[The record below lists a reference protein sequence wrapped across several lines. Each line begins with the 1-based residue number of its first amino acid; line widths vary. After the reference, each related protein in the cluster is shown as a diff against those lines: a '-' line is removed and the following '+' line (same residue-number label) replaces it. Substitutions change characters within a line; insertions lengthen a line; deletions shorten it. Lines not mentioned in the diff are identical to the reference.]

1 MNCSYNNGIQD
12 CFGTCVLSDLPADAE
27 AAERLV
33 AQRVGAAGRRA
44 LRYFHAEIST
54 ESNATTKYADSIM
67 TNSKGEQFF
76 YACDKYYGLF
86 LPTESNSYGKEL
98 LRSVDKAFELG
109 FTGLCESPSFSTA
122 LQPWPYIAHL
132 SATRSGSPACCLP
145 TLPPRL

>member
-1 MNCSYNNGIQD
+1 M
-12 CFGTCVLSDLPADAE
+12 LSDLPADAE

-76 YACDKYYGLF
+76 YACDKYYGLSPSTPP
-86 LPTESNSYGKEL
+86 LASLASTEEFAIEFSTN
-98 LRSVDKAFELG
+98 
-109 FTGLCESPSFSTA
+109 FTGPSVIIRFGA
-122 LQPWPYIAHL
+122 KIRAQ
-132 SATRSGSPACCLP
+132 
-145 TLPPRL
+145 TLA